1 MKMIKKIF
9 NSVPEIAFI
18 CTGIL
23 LILSPH
29 SRENSLYFPVILL
42 TALFII
48 QLIAR
53 KDMLGFSLGI
63 MTTLI
68 TLILI
73 FGRFPSL
80 WKLTHYT
87 PLTTWIFV
95 GHAFLLLTCLIMA
108 IILSFKYFL
117 SFRRK
122 LIFKDSYPETGKLN

>member
-1 MKMIKKIF
+1 MKMKKNIF

-18 CTGIL
+18 CIGML

-29 SRENSLYFPVILL
+29 SRENSLYFPVLL
-42 TALFII
+42 LMALFVI

-63 MTTLI
+63 MITLI

-73 FGRFPSL
+73 LGRFPSL

-87 PLTTWIFV
+87 PRTTWIFA

-108 IILSFKYFL
+108 ILLCFKYFL

-122 LIFKDSYPETGKLN
+122 LTCKDGYPETGKLN